1 MNKRI
6 PALAALLTL
15 PLFMGIAMP
24 SCPGQEDLQQKLATS
39 QQEMTQLKAR
49 TQQLAQELQLVKE
62 DYIRTKKLV
71 EEIGTTVLAQKTV
84 LEQLDAQTK
93 ALNAA
98 LEKKPAARSAP
109 APATKKRR

>member
-1 MNKRI
+1 
-6 PALAALLTL
+6 
-15 PLFMGIAMP
+15 MGIAMP
-24 SCPGQEDLQQKLATS
+24 SCPGQEDLQQKLTNS
-39 QQEMTQLKAR
+39 QQEVTQIKAR

-98 LEKKPAARSAP
+98 VEAAKKPPARAASAP
-109 APATKKRR
+109 AKKRR

>member
-1 MNKRI
+1 M
-6 PALAALLTL
+6 AALVATTF
-15 PLFMGIAMP
+15 PLLLGISMP
-24 SCPGQEDLQQKLATS
+24 SCPGQEDLQQKLAAS
-39 QQEMTQLKAR
+39 QQEVTQLKAR
-49 TQQLAQELQLVKE
+49 VQQLAQELQLVKD

-98 LEKKPAARSAP
+98 MDSSNKRGAAPRAATPKKKGR
-109 APATKKRR
+109 